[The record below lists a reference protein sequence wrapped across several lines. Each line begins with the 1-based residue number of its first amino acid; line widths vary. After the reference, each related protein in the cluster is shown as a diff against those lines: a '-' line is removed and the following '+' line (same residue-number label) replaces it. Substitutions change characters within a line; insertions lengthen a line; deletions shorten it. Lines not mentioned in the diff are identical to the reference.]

1 MTRED
6 SDRGEV
12 TATVVMLPVFLVA
25 LLFVVQFGL
34 TYYARQVLAGAAQDG
49 AAAAAR
55 LDSSAEEGEALTLA
69 LIDQSGDALLDSY
82 GATASSDGELVTVD
96 TTGEVRSLLPFFGS
110 ITVQAS
116 ASARVEAFDAQGEP

>member
-1 MTRED
+1 VTRND

-12 TATVVMLPVFLVA
+12 TATVVMLPVVIVA

-55 LDSSAEEGEALTLA
+55 LDSSSEAGEALTQA
-69 LIDQSGDALLDSY
+69 LIKQSGESLLDSY
-82 GATASSDGELVTVD
+82 AISASSDGDVVTIAA
-96 TTGEVRSLLPFFGS
+96 TGEVVSLLPFFDS
-110 ITVQAS
+110 ITVNAS

>member
-34 TYYARQVLAGAAQDG
+34 TYYARQILAGAAQDG

-55 LDSSAEEGEALTLA
+55 LDSSTAEGEALTLA

-82 GATASSDGELVTVD
+82 GATASSDGEVVTVD

>member
-1 MTRED
+1 MTRD
-6 SDRGEV
+6 GSDRGEV
-12 TATVVMLPVFLVA
+12 TATVVMLPVIIVA

-55 LDSSAEEGEALTLA
+55 LDSSTAEGEALTRA
-69 LIDQSGDALLDSY
+69 LIDQSADALFDSY
-82 GATASSDGELVTVD
+82 GATASSDGEVVTIA
-96 TTGEVRSLLPFFGS
+96 TTGEVTSLLPFFGS
-110 ITVQAS
+110 ITVRAS